1 MEIRK
6 KTKIRS
12 GMNSIKKI
20 LLSQALL
27 SVFVWIEKTIMVIL
41 QHYKLQFKQHDY
53 EKGNDD
59 TDGCRIRHH
68 SKRSVKQ

>member
-1 MEIRK
+1 MLFEYGASMLLGNMK

-27 SVFVWIEKTIMVIL
+27 FVFAWIGKAEIVIL
-41 QHYKLQFKQHDY
+41 QHHK
-53 EKGNDD
+53 
-59 TDGCRIRHH
+59 
-68 SKRSVKQ
+68 